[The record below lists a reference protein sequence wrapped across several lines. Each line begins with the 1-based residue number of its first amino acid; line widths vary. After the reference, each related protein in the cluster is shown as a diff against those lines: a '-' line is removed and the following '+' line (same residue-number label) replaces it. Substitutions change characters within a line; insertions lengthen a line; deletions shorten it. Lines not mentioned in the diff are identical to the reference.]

1 MSSEQSM
8 PLINKTLSLDKLL
21 RYASPAQLSE
31 LADIITD
38 SGKGRLV
45 LTENSK
51 KNILAHQRRRALH
64 IISADLAREICA
76 FGGNT
81 VVNAFRSTSQP
92 SYLAVA
98 TDVAKKM
105 GVKVPKNASVCDI
118 EELIIKQILTTSF
131 KGKSKAE
138 IETLFNAHNCKFD
151 NQQLEQLLKKGKTA
165 DLVSW
170 LYSTCGPYTLSR
182 LVNSAMVPAL
192 NVAAKA
198 GIPLIGKA
206 IAIRAPA
213 MMNPIAAVISA
224 AWVTYDLTGP
234 AFRITLPA
242 VIRIAC
248 IRQAYIRQETDK
260 FCQELKKCL

>member
-1 MSSEQSM
+1 MSSKQST

-21 RYASPAQLSE
+21 RYASTAQLSE

-38 SGKGRLV
+38 SGKGRLA

-64 IISADLAREICA
+64 IISTDLAREICA

-81 VVNAFRSTSQP
+81 VVNVFRSTSQP
-92 SYLAVA
+92 SYLVVA
-98 TDVAKKM
+98 MDVAKKM
-105 GVKVPKNASVCDI
+105 GVKVPKNASACDI
-118 EELIIKQILTTSF
+118 EELIIKQILISSF
-131 KGKSKAE
+131 KGKSKEE
-138 IETLFNAHNCKFD
+138 IEALFSAHDCKFD

-170 LYSTCGPYTLSR
+170 LYSACGPYTLSR

-192 NVAAKA
+192 NVAAKF
-198 GIPLIGKA
+198 GVPLIGKV
-206 IAIRAPA
+206 IATRAPV

-248 IRQAYIRQETDK
+248 IRQTYIRQETEK